1 MGKLCTLCPRN
12 CAADR
17 AHGTV
22 GVCGQTEEIKI
33 ARAALHAWE
42 EPCIS
47 GTKGSGTV
55 FFSGCAL
62 HCVFCQNREIA
73 HGNAGRT
80 VSGERLVRIF
90 LELQEQGAHNI
101 NLVTAGHFV
110 PQLIPVIEEAKR
122 QGLFLPI
129 VYNSSGYER
138 VETLRMLAGLVDIY
152 LPDLKYLSPQLGGRY
167 SHAPDYS
174 AVAKEALAE
183 MVRQTGPAVFEN
195 GNEDGLLLRGTIVR
209 HLLLPGHTDD
219 AKAVIRYLY
228 GNYGDDIYISIL
240 NQFTPLAGLSDYP
253 EINRRVTQA
262 EYDEVVDYAI
272 ALGVECGFI
281 QEGETAEES
290 FIPEFDGAGV

>member
-1 MGKLCTLCPRN
+1 MKDFSNLSLPSLCLRGMHKLDMRKKPRGN
-12 CAADR
+12 EEKYGEIVYAVPEELRCGPCARNSRRLRADGGNQNSAR
-17 AHGTV
+17 RPACV
-22 GVCGQTEEIKI
+22 GGAVYLGY
-33 ARAALHAWE
+33 
-42 EPCIS
+42 
-47 GTKGSGTV
+47 KGFRDGL
-55 FFSGCAL
+55 FFGL
-62 HCVFCQNREIA
+62 R
-73 HGNAGRT
+73 
-80 VSGERLVRIF
+80 
-90 LELQEQGAHNI
+90 
-101 NLVTAGHFV
+101 
-110 PQLIPVIEEAKR
+110 PVIEEAKR

-152 LPDLKYLSPQLGGRY
+152 LPDFKYLSPQLGGRY